1 MAGASKK
8 AAFKPTIVRPP
19 QEESLSRS
27 RLPFG
32 KGIPLGG
39 LGRIVW
45 NLFLIGLGSS
55 LCAMGLNGILIP
67 HKFLGAGFVGVALV
81 IHYMAPA
88 LSLSTLYFLLNIP
101 VFAVG
106 WMYVGR
112 RFFLYSIAGAA
123 LFTLALEYVH
133 VPVPIHERMPA
144 ALMAGILVGGGG
156 GVILRS
162 LGSAGGLDILSVI
175 FLRRFSIRLGTTVLF
190 FNFLVLVAGAF
201 LFSLEDALYTLIYIY
216 VSSVIL
222 NIVVT
227 GLSQRKAVTIISP
240 RWREILGRINGEV
253 QRGVTV
259 LNGSGGYSGKKVRM
273 LYTVVAFRE
282 VPRIKRLTA
291 EVDPEAFIVV
301 SDTQEVVGHRI
312 GNQPHW

>member
-1 MAGASKK
+1 LQ
-8 AAFKPTIVRPP
+8 T
-19 QEESLSRS
+19 
-27 RLPFG
+27 
-32 KGIPLGG
+32 LG
-39 LGRIVW
+39 LVVW
-45 NLFLIGLGSS
+45 NLFLIGLGSA
-55 LCAMGLNGILIP
+55 LCAVGLNGILIP
-67 HKFLGAGFVGVALV
+67 HKFLGAGFVGVSLV
-81 IHYMAPA
+81 IHYLVPS
-88 LSLSTLYFLLNIP
+88 LSLSALYFLLNIP

-106 WMYVGR
+106 WLYVGR
-112 RFFLYSIAGAA
+112 RFFLYSLAGAA
-123 LFTLALEYVH
+123 IFTCALEYVH
-133 VPVPIHERMPA
+133 VPIPIHEKLPA
-144 ALMAGILVGGGG
+144 ALMAGILIGGGG

-175 FLRRFSIRLGTTVLF
+175 FMRRFSIRLGTTVLF
-190 FNFLVLVAGAF
+190 FNSVVLLAGAI
-201 LFSLEDALYTLIYIY
+201 LISLEDALFTLIYIY

-240 RWREILGRINGEV
+240 KWKEILGRIKSEV

-259 LNGSGGYSGKKVRM
+259 LNGSGGYSGEEVRM

-282 VPRIKRLTA
+282 VPRIKKMVG
-291 EVDPEAFIVV
+291 EVDPDAFLVV